1 MENGTSTGPTRCEL
15 ARSLAD
21 PVVLQQEGLEHLT
34 TSGLRILRLLDR
46 DLSKKEIARE
56 LVVTPGTVKVHTNKL
71 YRKLSVDNRRA
82 AVSLAS
88 RPRALARDQGTKT
101 PRR

>member
-46 DLSKKEIARE
+46 DLSNKEIARE
-56 LVVTPGTVKVHTNKL
+56 LVVTTMKPFSNSLVPH
-71 YRKLSVDNRRA
+71 SVD
-82 AVSLAS
+82 AVL
-88 RPRALARDQGTKT
+88 
-101 PRR
+101 